1 MNKTEAIDWEKRW
14 MKLVLKDE
22 VVQPSITVTWTL
34 SLQFFDML
42 ISIFR
47 NNNLTQI
54 FFQLFLSRIKIFH
67 WALKLSRT

>member
-34 SLQFFDML
+34 SLQFFDVL

-54 FFQLFLSRIKIFH
+54 FFNSFYQE
-67 WALKLSRT
+67 LKYFIEH